1 MGYSPSEAQ
10 YKNCFPDVGTEWY
23 ARYVCFAKEMGWVEG
38 YSDNTFKPANDV
50 NKAEALKMLLE
61 VFDVNVT
68 NAKANPFTDVPK
80 TEWYAKYV
88 YTAKGM
94 GLLEEAGTYYWP
106 ASAIS
111 RGQISENI
119 YRLILSLDAERIAFV
134 AAMIEASCLT
144 EGFANPDDPAAL
156 ALLKSSFATYGLEA
170 TEDAINDLILKYEN
184 DDEVLT
190 AVGLGIM
197 EQCPEYLP
205 EG

>member
-1 MGYSPSEAQ
+1 
-10 YKNCFPDVGTEWY
+10 
-23 ARYVCFAKEMGWVEG
+23 
-38 YSDNTFKPANDV
+38 
-50 NKAEALKMLLE
+50 
-61 VFDVNVT
+61 
-68 NAKANPFTDVPK
+68 
-80 TEWYAKYV
+80 
-88 YTAKGM
+88 
-94 GLLEEAGTYYWP
+94 
-106 ASAIS
+106 
-111 RGQISENI
+111 
-119 YRLILSLDAERIAFV
+119 
-134 AAMIEASCLT
+134 MIEASCLT